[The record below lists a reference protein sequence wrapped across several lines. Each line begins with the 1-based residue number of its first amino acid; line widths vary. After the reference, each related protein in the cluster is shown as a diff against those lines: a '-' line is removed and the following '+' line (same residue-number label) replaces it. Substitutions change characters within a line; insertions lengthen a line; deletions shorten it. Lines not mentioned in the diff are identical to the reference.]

1 MILIQVIFTIFT
13 LSLSVLL
20 PPAFSLQTLFIAKK
34 PKAPFIRLN
43 AAKRIREC
51 KLLY

>member
-1 MILIQVIFTIFT
+1 MILIQVIFI

-20 PPAFSLQTLFIAKK
+20 PPAFSLQKLFIAKK

-51 KLLY
+51 KLIY

>member
-1 MILIQVIFTIFT
+1 MILIQVIFT
-13 LSLSVLL
+13 LSLSALL
-20 PPAFSLQTLFIAKK
+20 PAFSLQTLFIANK

-51 KLLY
+51 KLIY